1 MKKLKSVTIERAA
14 GPHVLC
20 VSKTFPSM
28 AEAQD
33 WLTRQS
39 PTFLSD
45 SHDYKL
51 VWEDGY
57 TFEGRFEATKTYYS
71 LTKHIRGI
79 AESTREAYRIFGQ
92 TVSQKL
98 LDNMNDSIGEMER
111 LYKNYSLE

>member
-20 VSKTFPSM
+20 VTKTFPNM
-28 AEAQD
+28 TEAQA
-33 WLTRQS
+33 WLTRQA

-57 TFEGRFEATKTYYS
+57 TFEGRFEATPKNHD
-71 LTKHIRGI
+71 LAKHIRGI
-79 AESTREAYRIFGQ
+79 AESTREAYKLFKQ
-92 TVSQKL
+92 AVSQKL
-98 LDNMNDSIGEMER
+98 LDEMSNAIGEMER